1 MIMCNKHMHL
11 FWQKKSLN
19 SIFVVVDISSSFE
32 RAQLIQN
39 QLYVD
44 KIIVNTLNYVNQK
57 INVHTKKTKVIP
69 IS

>member
-1 MIMCNKHMHL
+1 MT
-11 FWQKKSLN
+11 KKSLN
-19 SIFVVVDISSSFE
+19 SIFVVVVDISSSFE

-44 KIIVNTLNYVNQK
+44 KIIVNQK
-57 INVHTKKTKVIP
+57 INVHTKKPKDIP